1 MSPSFYGFRA
11 DGQMAPQEVLDR
23 WVESDGGHNR
33 PWQLGHPLGGF
44 ESGKAF
50 EETLLAKVENK

>member
-1 MSPSFYGFRA
+1 
-11 DGQMAPQEVLDR
+11 MAPQEVLDR